1 MGVMYF
7 EPVAVVLNTIP
18 QHQKFVFL
26 FILAPAN
33 EKKKVAVAEYL
44 NLIFYYNNKISAML
58 LP

>member
-18 QHQKFVFL
+18 QHPKFVFL

-44 NLIFYYNNKISAML
+44 NLIYYNNEISAML